1 MKKVIVVML
10 LVVGCNA
17 LLAQTPHTMD
27 TIMGREPT
35 YYYERWF
42 DSVDFHV
49 RGWKCQKELRGTAN
63 PTEIAKY
70 NNTDSTLKI
79 IGIAAYAH
87 SQYVPPLPC
96 EPQCAD
102 TSFDNWHE
110 SLILYKPTD
119 TGMVE
124 LASNTYNVRDTSR
137 MMKLYSNMVYGV
149 DSVTIGY
156 YPIYEVY
163 FDEPVIVTDSFYV
176 AATNYNGVVDS
187 QTMTYPGPLAH
198 YAYYSPWASTTL
210 CYPQYYKSRGSY
222 TNYQWAH
229 HYDDWILIIFPIIDT
244 TQPRCWRPTGLSV
257 QAQDSLAVYLAWDTA
272 TNNRTWEVAYG
283 RADLD
288 PEAYATLTTVSPEC
302 VLTSLDPAVEYA
314 ARVRALCYDNT
325 MYSSWTDTVRFTR
338 IGAPLAI
345 DSPTAGR
352 LRLIPNPA
360 HNEITILSD
369 TPVRHFAIYDMQG
382 HTVMSAQA
390 DGQVVRVDISTMD
403 KGNYVVHAT
412 TTHGT
417 LTSKLTIE

>member
-1 MKKVIVVML
+1 M
-10 LVVGCNA
+10 
-17 LLAQTPHTMD
+17 
-27 TIMGREPT
+27 
-35 YYYERWF
+35 
-42 DSVDFHV
+42 
-49 RGWKCQKELRGTAN
+49 
-63 PTEIAKY
+63 
-70 NNTDSTLKI
+70 KI

-210 CYPQYYKSRGSY
+210 CYPQYFKSRGSY

-229 HYDDWILIIFPIIDT
+229 YYDDWILIIFPIIDT

-283 RADLD
+283 RADQD

-338 IGAPLAI
+338 IGAPLTI

-382 HTVMSAQA
+382 HTVMSAQVGIA
-390 DGQVVRVDISTMD
+390 GSTKVGEWCMFGGQVGIA
-403 KGNYVVHAT
+403 GHAT
-412 TTHGT
+412 IADRTMAGAQAGIPNNIKKPGT
-417 LTSKLTIE
+417 AVQGTPAIDAKTFWKSSAVVPVGEYLRICFTQSLYSSYGRFCQYPFLRILFISSLEYS